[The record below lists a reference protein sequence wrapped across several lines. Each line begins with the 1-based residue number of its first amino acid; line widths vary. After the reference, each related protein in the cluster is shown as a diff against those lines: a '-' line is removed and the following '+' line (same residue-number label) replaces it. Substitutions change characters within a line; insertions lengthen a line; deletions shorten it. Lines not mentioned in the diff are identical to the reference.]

1 MSLLQKELEF
11 WLASLPAIGAIKIQ
25 ELLKYFKTEEQIF
38 KAGENELRQVSRI
51 TEKDVACI
59 ISNRNIDTI
68 KRKYEK
74 MYQQGNRI
82 ISVHDKAYPEKL
94 KNIVSYPYALFLRG
108 NLPSEKKISIA
119 IVGARNCTAYG
130 KEVAKWYARELAKAG
145 IQVISGMA
153 YGVDSYAHKG
163 AIEGNADTYAVLGC
177 GIDIC
182 YPRENFELYMHMSKQ
197 GGVISEYGPGV
208 PGRAFQFPLR
218 NRIIS
223 GLSDGILVVEARER
237 SGSLITA
244 DLALEQ
250 GKDIFAIPGR
260 IGDKLSEGCLNLIK
274 EGATPV
280 VSPID
285 IIENFHIN
293 MLLEQK
299 GRKQEKVRLSAKE
312 QKIYD
317 CVTLEE
323 KHISTILSESKM
335 IMAEAL
341 SLLVKLEMRGVIRQS
356 VKNYYIRC
364 Y

>member
-1 MSLLQKELEF
+1 MGLLQKELEF
-11 WLASLPAIGAIKIQ
+11 WLASLPTIGAIKIQ
-25 ELLKYFKTEEQIF
+25 ELLKFFKTEEEIF
-38 KAGENELRQVSRI
+38 KAEAKELRQVSRI
-51 TEKDVACI
+51 TEKDVECI
-59 ISNRNIDTI
+59 VLNRNKDTI

-74 MYQQGNRI
+74 MCQQGNRI
-82 ISVHDKAYPEKL
+82 ISVHDKAYPERL
-94 KNIVSYPYALFLRG
+94 KNIDSYPYALFLRG
-108 NLPSEKKISIA
+108 KLPDEKKVSIA

-130 KEVAKWYARELAKAG
+130 KEVARWYARELAKAG

-163 AIEGNADTYAVLGC
+163 AIEENVDTYAVLGC

-244 DLALEQ
+244 DMALEQ

-260 IGDKLSEGCLNLIK
+260 IGDKLSEGCMNLIK
-274 EGATPV
+274 EGAIPTL
-280 VSPID
+280 SPTD

-293 MLLEQK
+293 MLSEQK
-299 GRKQEKVRLSAKE
+299 RKRQEKVKLSANE
-312 QKIYD
+312 QRVYD

-323 KHISTILSESKM
+323 KHISTILDESNM
-335 IMAEAL
+335 IMAEAI
-341 SLLVKLEMRGVIRQS
+341 SLLVKLEMKGVIRQS

>member
-1 MSLLQKELEF
+1 MGLLQKELEF
-11 WLASLPAIGAIKIQ
+11 WLASLPTIGAIKIQ
-25 ELLKYFKTEEQIF
+25 ELLKFFKTEEEIF
-38 KAGENELRQVSRI
+38 KAEAKELRQVSRI
-51 TEKDVACI
+51 TEKDVECI
-59 ISNRNIDTI
+59 VLNRNKDTI

-74 MYQQGNRI
+74 MCQQGNRI
-82 ISVHDKAYPEKL
+82 ISVHDKAYPERL
-94 KNIVSYPYALFLRG
+94 KNIDSYPYALFLRG
-108 NLPSEKKISIA
+108 KLPDEKKVSIA

-130 KEVAKWYARELAKAG
+130 KEVARWYARELAKAG

-182 YPRENFELYMHMSKQ
+182 YPRENFELYMYMSKQ

-244 DLALEQ
+244 DMALEQ

-260 IGDKLSEGCLNLIK
+260 IGDKLSEGCMNLIK
-274 EGATPV
+274 EGAIPTL
-280 VSPID
+280 SPTD

-293 MLLEQK
+293 MLSEQK
-299 GRKQEKVRLSAKE
+299 RKRQEKVKLSANE
-312 QKIYD
+312 QRVYD

-323 KHISTILSESKM
+323 KHISTILDESNM
-335 IMAEAL
+335 IMAEAI
-341 SLLVKLEMRGVIRQS
+341 SLLVKLEMKGVIRQS